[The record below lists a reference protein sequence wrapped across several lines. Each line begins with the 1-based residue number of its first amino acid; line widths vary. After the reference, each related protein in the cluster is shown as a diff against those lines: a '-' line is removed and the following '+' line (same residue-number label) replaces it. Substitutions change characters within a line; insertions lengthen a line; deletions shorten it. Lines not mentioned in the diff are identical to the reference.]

1 MAVENKGTAGAALGL
16 DAYDENSLPT
26 YGTEHMIAT
35 RMVFNHYND
44 EKGFAS
50 REFYDFG
57 TEGLTLFSVLERHE
71 EGPGQVFGV
80 EVQSGYDWEERG
92 LAGIAQWPFWSTGR
106 LMVDCI
112 TNNAP
117 GLLVIEDLQ
126 NDALKPYIWCIAADQ
141 TTAAGFGAYKDAGG
155 NMAVVTG
162 TGLEYD
168 SLGVSE
174 HENGKRKVF
183 LGMRRENIAGSSGYV
198 GESIIF
204 NRKLTDEE
212 QAAVRDYLYTK
223 WYTAADMSNIPA
235 NLTLENDAR
244 LDFGGG
250 SWTFDKITGAGTI
263 GNANVTVEDSV
274 EPGLV
279 VEGTVDFGDNAGFD
293 FSSIH
298 EKPDPGVIVLLT
310 CTGFTGEAA
319 IKNWNFPSQ
328 SIRLRTVDNNDGTV
342 SVVAVIRNRGMKV
355 YVR

>member
-1 MAVENKGTAGAALGL
+1 
-16 DAYDENSLPT
+16 
-26 YGTEHMIAT
+26 
-35 RMVFNHYND
+35 
-44 EKGFAS
+44 
-50 REFYDFG
+50 
-57 TEGLTLFSVLERHE
+57 LFSVLERHE
-71 EGPGQVFGV
+71 EGPGQAFGV

-235 NLTLENDAR
+235 NLTLENGAR
-244 LDFGGG
+244 IDFGGG

-263 GNANVTVEDSV
+263 GNANVTVEDSIA
-274 EPGLV
+274 PGLV
-279 VEGTVDFGDNAGFD
+279 IEGTVTFAPGAGFD
-293 FSSIH
+293 LSSIV
-298 EKPDPGVIVLLT
+298 EKPALGDMVLLT
-310 CTGFTGEAA
+310 CKGVRGESVV
-319 IKNWNFPSQ
+319 KNWAFKTRTL
-328 SIRLRTVDNNDGTV
+328 RLRTVDNGDGTV
-342 SVVAVIRNRGMKV
+342 SIVGN
-355 YVR
+355 VRDIGLIIIVR